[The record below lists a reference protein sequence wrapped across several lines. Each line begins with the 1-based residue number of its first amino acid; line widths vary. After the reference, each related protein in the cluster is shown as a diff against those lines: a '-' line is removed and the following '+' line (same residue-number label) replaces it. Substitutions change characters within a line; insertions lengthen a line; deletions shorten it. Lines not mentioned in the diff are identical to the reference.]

1 MRRFFPVAVLGLVLA
16 LSSSCINP
24 ACFWNPDVNFIF
36 PDGYVGVFR
45 LVLDEGQGLD
55 VTLKG
60 GRYVYEI
67 PKNGIL
73 VVKSF
78 EPLSQC
84 HSEYAQY
91 DSGAKIPTFG
101 SDVNPE
107 TIALRGGLVESKGY
121 EPLTFIKLI
130 GTKNDW
136 DKFLEER

>member
-1 MRRFFPVAVLGLVLA
+1 MKRIFLVAVLGLVLA
-16 LSSSCINP
+16 SSSSCINP

-55 VTLKG
+55 VRPKG
-60 GRYVYEI
+60 GLYMYEI

-73 VVKSF
+73 VVKSL

-136 DKFLEER
+136 DKFLKER

>member
-1 MRRFFPVAVLGLVLA
+1 MKRIFVIAILGFVLA
-16 LSSSCINP
+16 SSSSCINP

-36 PDGYVGVFR
+36 PDGYVGTFR
-45 LVLDEGQGLD
+45 LVLDESQGLD
-55 VTLKG
+55 VKPKG
-60 GRYVYEI
+60 GRYIYEI

-91 DSGAKIPTFG
+91 ESGAKIPTFG

-107 TIALRGGLVESKGY
+107 AIALRGGLVESKGN
-121 EPLTFIKLI
+121 EQLNFIKLV
-130 GTKNDW
+130 GNKNDW
-136 DKFLEER
+136 DKFLKER